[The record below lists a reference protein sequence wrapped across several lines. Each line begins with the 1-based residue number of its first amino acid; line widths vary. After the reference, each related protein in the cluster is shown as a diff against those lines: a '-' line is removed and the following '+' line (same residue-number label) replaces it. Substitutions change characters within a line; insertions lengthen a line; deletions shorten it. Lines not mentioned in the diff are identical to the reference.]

1 MALPISVLIG
11 ILLLIS
17 PLIKKSYVAKWRY
30 FMWLFIAV
38 RLLFPFKISVF
49 STPITMEL
57 PQQIQGIPVV
67 SQTASAEQS
76 HVSLQT
82 ILMFIWIA
90 GAVMFIMYQF
100 ISYFGFK
107 RTVHRWAVTVKDER
121 VLRFFEE
128 IKKSIGEKR
137 RLDIKICKTVT
148 TPMVLGFIKPVLLLP
163 DAEYSDSELYII
175 LRHELIHFKRNDI
188 WYKFILMAA
197 NALNWFNPLVY
208 IMVGV
213 ANKDIELVC
222 DAEVVK
228 DQGMEFRRSY
238 CHAIL
243 TVVHNKK
250 SNAAP
255 FSTCFI
261 ISKKVIK
268 ERFAD
273 ILNIKKKRKGIVLF
287 LVVALSVSVS
297 GSLVTFATERV
308 SDEVENEL
316 QIVERPAQEPVKAA
330 QTESPQVQETE
341 EVNNSSEEE
350 SVNAYSQ
357 TDKGEND
364 TDTGYE
370 HSGGYTET
378 VRGQTSNT
386 ENINVENIDTDAS
399 SVVSENDPEI
409 QQPEDQNTEDGLN
422 DEPEQTDEAVS
433 TDELDDIYNS
443 IGEPDSVSSDG
454 SKETYSLSD
463 GNTVILQY
471 EDDELDTGYI
481 IVE

>member
-1 MALPISVLIG
+1 MDLLFIEILEMALPISVLIG

-100 ISYFGFK
+100 ISYLGFK

-238 CHAIL
+238 L
-243 TVVHNKK
+243 Y
-250 SNAAP
+250 
-255 FSTCFI
+255 
-261 ISKKVIK
+261 
-268 ERFAD
+268 
-273 ILNIKKKRKGIVLF
+273 
-287 LVVALSVSVS
+287 
-297 GSLVTFATERV
+297 
-308 SDEVENEL
+308 L
-316 QIVERPAQEPVKAA
+316 Q
-330 QTESPQVQETE
+330 
-341 EVNNSSEEE
+341 
-350 SVNAYSQ
+350 
-357 TDKGEND
+357 
-364 TDTGYE
+364 
-370 HSGGYTET
+370 
-378 VRGQTSNT
+378 
-386 ENINVENIDTDAS
+386 
-399 SVVSENDPEI
+399 
-409 QQPEDQNTEDGLN
+409 
-422 DEPEQTDEAVS
+422 
-433 TDELDDIYNS
+433 
-443 IGEPDSVSSDG
+443 
-454 SKETYSLSD
+454 
-463 GNTVILQY
+463 
-471 EDDELDTGYI
+471 
-481 IVE
+481 